1 MAFGLAYGV
10 MLLWNWLIPD
20 LMGFGTLDY
29 LHAVGLLALAR
40 ILFGNWGG
48 KGGCCSSKHGWGRN
62 KWKTRLKEK
71 MENMTD
77 EEKEKFNKGMGWC
90 ACGYSPDECKCGPEC
105 KCGCNC

>member
-1 MAFGLAYGV
+1 MAFGVAYGV

-20 LMGFGTLDY
+20 LMGFGVLDY
-29 LHAVGLLALAR
+29 WHAVGLLVLSR
-40 ILFGNWGG
+40 VLFGSWGG
-48 KGGCCSSKHGWGRN
+48 RGGCCSSKHGWGRH

-90 ACGYSPDECKCGPEC
+90 SCGCTPEECKCGPEC